1 MWPITQ
7 LTHDSHDPWPTTHGY
22 YTYAWGYR
30 RGRGIVV
37 LDNPLDL
44 ESKKS
49 HIKIKPLGMII
60 GLIGWVSS
68 CLMSTKNEKIASY
81 CAVIS
86 SSWVN
91 GSLAMT
97 HDPLTH
103 FHLCITDVVVL
114 FSYWLRSTGRYR
126 QRRSVSH
133 VDEVQQQRH
142 VPVYVRLLVLSRCL
156 HHHLDVPRW
165 RSLDRTGRRRL

>member
-1 MWPITQ
+1 M
-7 LTHDSHDPWPTTHGY
+7 THDPRPMVITPTHG
-22 YTYAWGYR
+22 TR
-30 RGRGIVV
+30 KGRGIVV

-49 HIKIKPLGMII
+49 QIKIKPPAMII
-60 GLIGWVSS
+60 GLIESVSS

-97 HDPLTH
+97 HDPRDPSKNGDP
-103 FHLCITDVVVL
+103 FD
-114 FSYWLRSTGRYR
+114 
-126 QRRSVSH
+126 
-133 VDEVQQQRH
+133 
-142 VPVYVRLLVLSRCL
+142 P
-156 HHHLDVPRW
+156 
-165 RSLDRTGRRRL
+165 